1 MKNIIPALIS
11 CTLLFTTAAA
21 QKTTTTLSGKLSG
34 NDITTPLHLKNM
46 AGADLLIPVNG
57 DGTFHSKVALPAKG
71 FYSLTGVGQ
80 VYLEPGY
87 QLQMALA
94 PDSTYRFSG
103 KGSFENNATADARK
117 ALSKYVATDPEHM
130 LGQEALYTPVPEF
143 IGKMDAFVKD
153 GQHLFDQSSSV
164 FFREMAGKDLAYYG
178 KYVLAH
184 YSLYYGTDLK
194 KQEAFY
200 KLMETGNRKDTA
212 YQRLMQEAGRAMH
225 VKRLDSTERA
235 QLDKLTMSDWDKNDA
250 ALFQQSAWYRQVLDQ
265 YLSTIQYYKYRHLF
279 EASVEDNNIRT
290 LMGLYISKG
299 EISDSFMLRYYTYTG
314 TRNALKMLK
323 DKPVRDSLYN
333 SYVAS
338 AKHPA
343 YLKEIREIYRN
354 ANTYS
359 DNTPAPD
366 FSYED
371 VNGKKVSL
379 KDLRGEYVYI
389 DVWATWCGPCK
400 MEIPHLSK
408 IEALYEHKKI
418 RFVSLSVD
426 KSADKQKWID
436 FVQKGNLKGIQL
448 LADKDFQSDFI
459 QKFNINAIP
468 RFILIGPDGKIVS
481 ADALRPSNPALQA
494 LLDKLLAEG

>member
-1 MKNIIPALIS
+1 MKNIILALIP

-21 QKTTTTLSGKLSG
+21 QKQTTTLSGKLSG
-34 NDITTPLHLKNM
+34 SDITTPLHLKNM
-46 AGADLLIPVNG
+46 TGADLLIPVNG
-57 DGTFHSKVALPAKG
+57 DGTFDTKVTLPAKG

-87 QLQMALA
+87 QLQIALG

-117 ALSKYVATDPEHM
+117 ALSQYVATDPEQM
-130 LGQEALYTPVPEF
+130 LGQEALYTPVPVF

-153 GQHLFDQSSSV
+153 GQHSFDQSPSA

-184 YSLYYGTDLK
+184 YSLYYGTDLE
-194 KQEAFY
+194 KQAAFY
-200 KLMETGNRKDTA
+200 KLMETGDRKDTA
-212 YQRLMQEAGRAMH
+212 FQRRMQEAGRAMR

-235 QLDKLTMSDWDKNDA
+235 QLDKLTVSDWDKNDA

-265 YLSTIQYYKYRHLF
+265 YLSTIQYSKYRHLF
-279 EASVEDNNIRT
+279 EASIEDNNIRT
-290 LMGLYISKG
+290 MMGLYISKG
-299 EISDSFMLRYYTYTG
+299 EIKDSFMLQYYTYTG

-323 DKPVRDSLYN
+323 DKPVRDSLYK
-333 SYVAS
+333 SYIAGT
-338 AKHPA
+338 KHPA
-343 YLKEIREIYRN
+343 YLKEIREIYSN

-371 VNGKKVSL
+371 VSGKKVSL
-379 KDLRGEYVYI
+379 KDLRGKYVYI

-426 KSADKQKWID
+426 KTADKQKWKD

-448 LADKDFQSDFI
+448 LADKDFQSDFV

-481 ADALRPSNPALQA
+481 ADALRPSNPELKA
-494 LLDKLLAEG
+494 LLDKLLTEG